1 MCGGGPRRPSRRRRM
16 TTPPTTTLAPT
27 TATTTTRFDR
37 RTELG
42 DCSPPFPFILSRI
55 WKMQLWYPREMHLY
69 QHKASSLRLAAVF
82 LSPSCRPWQG
92 TFSHPC
98 KHPCKSQTSLHT
110 LANTR
115 NLHFSRHIA
124 FIMLPDACIAGFLNT
139 ISRSWRE
146 AFLVQISRE
155 RLRVSPRSFGK
166 LVHTNYNPLSFPYM
180 MTFIAL
186 F

>member
-1 MCGGGPRRPSRRRRM
+1 VCGGGPRRPSRRRRM

-82 LSPSCRPWQG
+82 LSPHADPG
-92 TFSHPC
+92 KGLSHIPANIPANH
-98 KHPCKSQTSLHT
+98 KHPCTPWQTREICIFHVTSLSSCYLTH
-110 LANTR
+110 A
-115 NLHFSRHIA
+115 SRD
-124 FIMLPDACIAGFLNT
+124 F
-139 ISRSWRE
+139 
-146 AFLVQISRE
+146 
-155 RLRVSPRSFGK
+155 
-166 LVHTNYNPLSFPYM
+166 
-180 MTFIAL
+180 
-186 F
+186 